1 MREQNQFPPKTRVCE
16 IVIEIVSV
24 GIILS
29 EVERM
34 SDRVSMSQ
42 IFNDICMEEELD
54 WLIILVSFLSQS
66 KAET

>member
-54 WLIILVSFLSQS
+54 
-66 KAET
+66 

>member
-24 GIILS
+24 LIILS
-29 EVERM
+29 VVERM

-54 WLIILVSFLSQS
+54 
-66 KAET
+66 